1 MQNYYCS
8 AITNVL
14 IHMQD
19 DLTTTLV
26 QQCQQCQ
33 YTIQRIVET
42 AGDNEA
48 QLFEALSIH
57 EELQK
62 VLAKY
67 EELKEPVHFEPEP
80 EPEPAMIPVTVE
92 PEESPRA
99 VSKED
104 SHVKKPGSSGDR
116 PGGDDLLQDLDDM
129 IFGKKGG
136 TSSQRDTTPKKDQ
149 KDDFIT
155 F

>member
-1 MQNYYCS
+1 
-8 AITNVL
+8 
-14 IHMQD
+14 MQD

-57 EELQK
+57 DELQK
-62 VLAKY
+62 VLSKY
-67 EELKEPVHFEPEP
+67 EELKEPVVIEP

-99 VSKED
+99 VGKD
-104 SHVKKPGSSGDR
+104 APVRKPAGSGDRSSGDE
-116 PGGDDLLQDLDDM
+116 LLQDLDDM

-136 TSSQRDTTPKKDQ
+136 TSYQQDRTPRKEQ
-149 KDDFIT
+149 KDDFT
-155 F
+155 NF

>member
-1 MQNYYCS
+1 
-8 AITNVL
+8 
-14 IHMQD
+14 MQD

-42 AGDNEA
+42 AGENEA

-57 EELQK
+57 DELQK
-62 VLAKY
+62 VLSKY
-67 EELKEPVHFEPEP
+67 EELKEPVVAEP

-99 VSKED
+99 VSKD
-104 SHVKKPGSSGDR
+104 APARKSAGSGDR
-116 PGGDDLLQDLDDM
+116 SGGEDLLQDLDDM
-129 IFGKKGG
+129 IFGKKAG
-136 TSSQRDTTPKKDQ
+136 TSSQ
-149 KDDFIT
+149 
-155 F
+155 

>member
-1 MQNYYCS
+1 
-8 AITNVL
+8 
-14 IHMQD
+14 MQD

-42 AGDNEA
+42 AGENEA
-48 QLFEALSIH
+48 QLFEALGIH

-67 EELKEPVHFEPEP
+67 EDLKEPVRVEP

-99 VSKED
+99 VSKQD
-104 SHVKKPGSSGDR
+104 AHKKPGGSGDR

-129 IFGKKGG
+129 IFGKNGG
-136 TSSQRDTTPKKDQ
+136 PSSQQDITPRKDQ
-149 KDDFIT
+149 KDDFIS

>member
-1 MQNYYCS
+1 MLSSTPCPDCLLHLTY
-8 AITNVL
+8 
-14 IHMQD
+14 MQD

-57 EELQK
+57 DELQK
-62 VLAKY
+62 VLSKY
-67 EELKEPVHFEPEP
+67 EDLKEPIVAEP

-99 VSKED
+99 VGKDTPARKSA
-104 SHVKKPGSSGDR
+104 GSGGRSS
-116 PGGDDLLQDLDDM
+116 GGDDLLQDLDDM
-129 IFGKKGG
+129 IFGKKAG
-136 TSSQRDTTPKKDQ
+136 TSTQQERTPRKEQ
-149 KDDFIT
+149 EDDFIGL
-155 F
+155 